1 MKESVITQNSKLA
14 VDFCYSNEGFFCGKS
29 HVPSVVMYYGSRFQ
43 GLFIVESAFSISS

>member
-14 VDFCYSNEGFFCGKS
+14 VDFSYSNEGFFCGKS

-43 GLFIVESAFSISS
+43 GFKVCL